1 MSDTASPGQYRCGFI
16 ALIGRPNV
24 GKSTLLNTLVGEKL
38 AIVTPKPQTTRTRL
52 IGIKTLS
59 QAQLIFVDTPGIHGH
74 AGSLLNRRMVEL
86 ALGALQETD
95 AVLFLVDAQ
104 RGIVDGD
111 EKIAARLSGLST
123 PVIGVVNKIDLLP
136 RPALLPVLGRLA
148 GLLPGR
154 EVVPVSALHDT
165 NTAELL
171 STLIQP
177 LPVGP
182 ALYPSDE
189 LTDQSERMLAQE
201 MIREQLF
208 FNTQQEIPYATA
220 AVVEE
225 FTERPDKSLLKV
237 DDDDHLSKKRS
248 SSTLLVIRAAIHV
261 ERASQKPIV
270 IGRGGT
276 RLKKI
281 GQAARRRL
289 EAFFGCKVF
298 LELFVKVSKGWTNRP
313 GMLHELGL
321 SDVSTRRA

>member
-24 GKSTLLNTLVGEKL
+24 GKSTLLNTLVGENL

-59 QAQLIFVDTPGIHGH
+59 QAQLIFVDTPGIHSH
-74 AGSLLNRRMVEL
+74 TGSLLNRHMVEL

-95 AVLFLVDAQ
+95 MVLFLVDAQ

-123 PVIGVVNKIDLLP
+123 PVIGVVNKIDVLP
-136 RPALLPVLGRLA
+136 RPALLPVLERLA

-171 STLIQP
+171 STLTQP

-220 AVVEE
+220 AVIEE
-225 FTERPDKSLLKV
+225 FTERPD
-237 DDDDHLSKKRS
+237 RR
-248 SSTLLVIRAAIHV
+248 LLVIRAAIHV
-261 ERASQKPIV
+261 ERASQKAIV
-270 IGRGGT
+270 IGRGGA

-321 SDVSTRRA
+321 SEVSTRRA

>member
-52 IGIKTLS
+52 IGVKTLS
-59 QAQLIFVDTPGIHGH
+59 QTQLIFVDTPGIHNH
-74 AGSLLNRRMVEL
+74 AGSLLNRHMVEL

-95 AVLFLVDAQ
+95 MVLFLVDAQ

-111 EKIAARLSGLST
+111 EKIAARLSRLST
-123 PVIGVVNKIDLLP
+123 PVIGVANKIDLLP
-136 RPALLPVLGRLA
+136 RPALLPVLDRLA

-220 AVVEE
+220 AVIEE
-225 FTERPDKSLLKV
+225 FTERPDKSLLV
-237 DDDDHLSKKRS
+237 
-248 SSTLLVIRAAIHV
+248 VRAAIHV
-261 ERASQKPIV
+261 ERVSQKPIV
-270 IGRGGT
+270 IGKGGT
-276 RLKKI
+276 RLKQI

>member
-59 QAQLIFVDTPGIHGH
+59 QAQLIFVDTPGIHRH

-123 PVIGVVNKIDLLP
+123 PVIGVVNKIDVLP
-136 RPALLPVLGRLA
+136 RPALLPVLDRLA

-220 AVVEE
+220 AVIEE
-225 FTERPDKSLLKV
+225 FTERPDKSLLV
-237 DDDDHLSKKRS
+237 
-248 SSTLLVIRAAIHV
+248 VRAAIHV

>member
-59 QAQLIFVDTPGIHGH
+59 QAQLIFVDTPGIHRH

-111 EKIAARLSGLST
+111 ENIAARLSGLST
-123 PVIGVVNKIDLLP
+123 PVIGVVNKIDVLP
-136 RPALLPVLGRLA
+136 RPALLPVLDRLA

-220 AVVEE
+220 AVIEE
-225 FTERPDKSLLKV
+225 FTERPDKSLLV
-237 DDDDHLSKKRS
+237 
-248 SSTLLVIRAAIHV
+248 VRAAIHV

-289 EAFFGCKVF
+289 EAFFSCKVF

>member
-1 MSDTASPGQYRCGFI
+1 MSDTASPGQHRCGFI

-111 EKIAARLSGLST
+111 EKIAARLSSLST

-136 RPALLPVLGRLA
+136 RPALLPVLDRLA

-171 STLIQP
+171 SILLQP

-220 AVVEE
+220 AVIEE
-225 FTERPDKSLLKV
+225 FTERPD
-237 DDDDHLSKKRS
+237 RR
-248 SSTLLVIRAAIHV
+248 LLVIRAAIHV

>member
-1 MSDTASPGQYRCGFI
+1 MSDTASPGQHRCGFI

-52 IGIKTLS
+52 VGIKTLS
-59 QAQLIFVDTPGIHGH
+59 QAQLIFVDTPGIHSH
-74 AGSLLNRRMVEL
+74 AGSLLNRHMVEL

-95 AVLFLVDAQ
+95 TVLFLVDAQ
-104 RGIVDGD
+104 RGVVDGD

-136 RPALLPVLGRLA
+136 RPALLPVLDRLA

-171 STLIQP
+171 STLLQP

-220 AVVEE
+220 AVIEE
-225 FTERPDKSLLKV
+225 FTERSD
-237 DDDDHLSKKRS
+237 RR
-248 SSTLLVIRAAIHV
+248 LLVIRAAIHV

-270 IGRGGT
+270 IGRGGA

>member
-52 IGIKTLS
+52 IGVKTLS
-59 QAQLIFVDTPGIHGH
+59 QTQLIFVDTPGIHNH
-74 AGSLLNRRMVEL
+74 AGSLLNRHMVEL

-95 AVLFLVDAQ
+95 MVLFLVDAQ

-111 EKIAARLSGLST
+111 EKIAARLSRLST
-123 PVIGVVNKIDLLP
+123 PVIGVANKIDLLP
-136 RPALLPVLGRLA
+136 RPALLPVLDRLA

-220 AVVEE
+220 AVIEE
-225 FTERPDKSLLKV
+225 FTERPDKSLLV
-237 DDDDHLSKKRS
+237 
-248 SSTLLVIRAAIHV
+248 VRAAIHV

-270 IGRGGT
+270 IGKGGT
-276 RLKKI
+276 RLKQI

>member
-1 MSDTASPGQYRCGFI
+1 MSEPTNPQYQCGFI

-52 IGIKTLS
+52 MGVKTLP
-59 QAQLIFVDTPGIHGH
+59 QAQLIFVDTPGIHSH
-74 AGSLLNRRMVEL
+74 TGSLLNRHMVEL
-86 ALGALQETD
+86 ALGAAQETD
-95 AVLFLVDAQ
+95 MVLFLVDAQ
-104 RGIVDGD
+104 RGIVDVD
-111 EKIAARLSGLST
+111 EKIAARLSALPT
-123 PVIGVVNKIDLLP
+123 PVIGVVNKIDLVSP
-136 RPALLPVLGRLA
+136 PALLPVLERLA
-148 GLLPGR
+148 GLLPDR
-154 EVVPVSALHDT
+154 EIVPVSALRDS

-189 LTDQSERMLAQE
+189 LTDQSERVLAQE

-208 FNTQQEIPYATA
+208 FHTQQEIPYATA

-225 FTERPDKSLLKV
+225 FTERTDRSLKV

-248 SSTLLVIRAAIHV
+248 SSSLLVIRAAIHV
-261 ERASQKPIV
+261 ERASQKVIV
-270 IGRGGT
+270 IGKGGS
-276 RLKKI
+276 RLKTI
-281 GQAARRRL
+281 GQAARRRM
-289 EAFFGCKVF
+289 EAFFGGKVF

-313 GMLHELGL
+313 GMLQELGL
-321 SDVSTRRA
+321 S